1 MCCAAT
7 ARVNDIGEKVC
18 FKYGDTE
25 TGMPVFMDDIS
36 AVGDAEEIRKGIRN
50 CRKME
55 TLKKFEYGLTKTK
68 IMIVRTGKGEVEQI
82 QERVKQGTVLETDK
96 YKYLGMVI
104 NTEGNLKDHIQ
115 EMWQKSNKILLQIN
129 AIGAKSQVGTEEI
142 RVKLKLFEL
151 CLMPAILHGLAAW

>member
-1 MCCAAT
+1 
-7 ARVNDIGEKVC
+7 
-18 FKYGDTE
+18 
-25 TGMPVFMDDIS
+25 MPVFMDDIS

-82 QERVKQGTVLETDK
+82 QERVHQGTVLETDK
-96 YKYLGMVI
+96 YKYLGMII
-104 NTEGNLKDHIQ
+104 NTEGNLKDHMQ